1 MSALAIAHKKLNG
14 DLNNSHRYD
23 VDDNDRFLHL
33 YCDGDYCTYDRKNI
47 GNLFTY
53 ISTVEEFNN
62 FKGDGMEVYT
72 QEMADNGVLPS
83 VGMQVEL
90 VIFEN
95 LTSCGHIEYKN
106 EIGFLFRHKENNL
119 CDFVEFSGDV
129 ALKPLTPP
137 IELIDGKAYQ
147 FKFGQYISL
156 GFYSE
161 SDSYF
166 YDTACFDEKTAHK
179 NSCTNIQPLTV
190 ETK

>member
-1 MSALAIAHKKLNG
+1 MTPLAIAHKKLKG
-14 DLNNSHRYD
+14 DLGNSYD
-23 VDDNDRFLHL
+23 YRMGDKFLYL
-33 YCDGDYCTYDRKNI
+33 CSDADYITLVGKRECQEP
-47 GNLFTY
+47 TY

-62 FKGDGMEVYT
+62 FKGDNMTDKTYT
-72 QEMADNGVLPS
+72 QEMADEGVLPS

-137 IELIDGKAYQ
+137 IKLDDGNAYQ
-147 FKFGQYISL
+147 FDVRERKDLIAI
-156 GFYSE
+156 
-161 SDSYF
+161 YF
-166 YDTACFDEKTAHK
+166 EGTERFMRGAGYFNLKD
-179 NSCTNIQPLTV
+179 CTNIQLLTV
-190 ETK
+190 GNKS